1 VSTTVPRR
9 PGLLGQHCH
18 QECWTPLADER
29 IVAGTRW
36 AVAIAAVS
44 DRMGKNRRKRKPTLM
59 NAACG
64 ISFGPPATPAP
75 VSSLRHESDCAVPGE
90 VLIEV
95 LVWATAEL
103 HCAGKLDESHRLP
116 LPFHCISPAR
126 VHSLS
131 PPITGIPPIIFP
143 VRRTS
148 HLSLSCI
155 SRAISRDTEYPI
167 SILVVCIYQANL
179 PRSAAHIFPHIS

>member
-1 VSTTVPRR
+1 MSTTVPRR

-131 PPITGIPPIIFP
+131 PPITGIPPHHFP
-143 VRRTS
+143 R
-148 HLSLSCI
+148 
-155 SRAISRDTEYPI
+155 P
-167 SILVVCIYQANL
+167 
-179 PRSAAHIFPHIS
+179 PHISPFSLLHIMCNLS